1 MPGPP
6 PGDVNPLPRR
16 SRDPRRRILAAAGIA
31 LLLAAALALPA
42 LLEGFRHPVAGLAA
56 RAPRRT
62 ALMLAR
68 EAEARRAGRTP
79 RTRQSWVPYDRIS
92 PTLRRA
98 VLIAEDD
105 AFFSHGGLD
114 WNEIGASA
122 RANWRARR
130 IVRGGSTIT
139 QQLARNLFLGE
150 RRTLDRKLAEVV
162 LAWRLERTLS
172 KRRIFELY
180 LNLIEWGDGVY
191 GAEAAARS
199 WYGVPAAQLGPREAA
214 ALAAVIINPRR
225 YSPVAPSRRIE
236 KRIRTI
242 VNRMARRGFLTPDES
257 DAALGRAPLPA
268 AADTTAPPTD
278 TTGLDGTGVDPGPA
292 EPPDGR
298 VADSLSLP
306 APP

>member
-1 MPGPP
+1 MTPSPGP
-6 PGDVNPLPRR
+6 RR
-16 SRDPRRRILAAAGIA
+16 GRRLRLAVV
-31 LLLAAALALPA
+31 AALALAAAALVPA
-42 LLEGFRHPVAGLAA
+42 VIEGFRHPVAGLAT
-56 RAPRRT
+56 RAPART

-68 EAEARRAGRTP
+68 EAAARREGRTP
-79 RTRQSWVPYDRIS
+79 RTRVQWVPYQRIS
-92 PTLRRA
+92 PLLRRA

-105 AFFSHGGLD
+105 AFFSHDGLD
-114 WNEIGASA
+114 WDEIRASA

-130 IVRGGSTIT
+130 VVRGGSTIT

-162 LAWRLERTLS
+162 LAWRLERALS

-191 GAEAAARS
+191 GAEAAARH
-199 WYGVPAAQLGPREAA
+199 WYGVPSARLSPREAA
-214 ALAAVIINPRR
+214 GLAAVVINPRR
-225 YSPVAPSRRIE
+225 FSPIEPSRRIE

-242 VNRMARRGFLTPDES
+242 VTRMERRGLLSPAEA
-257 DAALGRAPLPA
+257 DAALGRVPA
-268 AADTTAPPTD
+268 AVAPDSIGPGPEAPVMPGPGAPPD
-278 TTGLDGTGVDPGPA
+278 SG
-292 EPPDGR
+292 